1 LHSAA
6 RSAEMSIMEEQIGR
20 DWARRLKS
28 KLNITSLND
37 MQSESFAAVESG
49 RDVLLFS
56 PTGTGKTLAFLLPLM
71 RLLDPNSQEIQL
83 IILVPSR
90 ELAQQI
96 EQVARELGTG
106 FKVNSV
112 YGGRSG
118 MQDRLDLKHRPA
130 ILIGTPGRVADRFR
144 RDELNLDEVRYL
156 ALDEFDKSL
165 EIGFE
170 REMKQ
175 IVGSLPNV
183 AQRIL
188 TSATGTTSVPEFVG
202 VIDPEVVDYSSERT
216 EGLKVRAVEAS
227 TKDRLAT
234 LKTVLLGLQGKP
246 GVIFCN
252 FKNTLFE
259 VSDFLSDEHII
270 HGAFYGGMEQ
280 LDRDRSLIT
289 FRNGTHQ
296 LLLATDLAAR
306 GLDIPEIAFII
317 HFEIPI
323 HLEEFTHR
331 NGRTARMHR
340 EGEAIVLQHKDQ
352 RLPQYY
358 RDMKLDLET
367 VAEEASMRVVKPKF
381 ATLYISGGRRDK
393 ISKGDIAGLLFKQ
406 GELAKEEVGVIEL
419 QQNCAYV
426 GVARAKAYEVAERIT
441 DTKLKKKKVRISVL

>member
-1 LHSAA
+1 
-6 RSAEMSIMEEQIGR
+6 MEEQIGR

-28 KLNITSLND
+28 KLNITSLNT

-83 IILVPSR
+83 LILVPSR

-96 EQVARELGTG
+96 EQVARTLGTG

-118 MQDRLDLKHRPA
+118 VQDRLDLKHRPA

-144 RDELNLDEVRYL
+144 RDDLNLDEVRYL

-175 IVGSLPNV
+175 IIGSLPNV
-183 AQRIL
+183 CQRIL
-188 TSATGTTSVPEFVG
+188 TSATGSTAVPEFVG
-202 VIDPEVVDYSSERT
+202 VIDPEIVDYSAERT
-216 EGLKVRAVEAS
+216 GGLRIRAVEAD

-234 LKTVLLGLQGKP
+234 LKDLLLTLQGKP

-259 VSDFLSDEHII
+259 VSDFLSDHRII
-270 HGAFYGGMEQ
+270 HGCFYGGMEQ
-280 LDRDRSLIT
+280 LDRDQSLIT

-358 RDMKLDLET
+358 RDMKLDLEQ
-367 VAEEASMRVVKPKF
+367 VAPQQQTSVLLPEFS
-381 ATLYISGGRRDK
+381 TLYISGGRRDK

-406 GELAKEEVGVIEL
+406 GGLTKEEVGVIEL

-426 GVARAKAYEVAERIT
+426 GVTREKAYEVAEKT
-441 DTKLKKKKVRISVL
+441 TNTKLKKKKVRISVL